1 MFKVN
6 KFQLDERVNEKEKGK
21 KRKTGKERESKTKRI
36 RTLNFSFVLF
46 YKKS

>member
-21 KRKTGKERESKTKRI
+21 KRKTGKERESKTKR
-36 RTLNFSFVLF
+36 TLNFSFVLF